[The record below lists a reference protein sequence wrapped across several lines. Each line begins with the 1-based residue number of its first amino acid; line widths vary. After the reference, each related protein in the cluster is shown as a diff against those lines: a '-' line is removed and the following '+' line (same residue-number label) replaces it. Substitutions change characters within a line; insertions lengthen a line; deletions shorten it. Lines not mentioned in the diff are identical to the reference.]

1 MVDTARAAVGSPMAT
16 EVAPPTREAAARYR
30 LAAVRAPSEGAEG
43 SRGGVLFQSR
53 KNRPPEAP
61 DEKNRGPF
69 SEAPSCRRVEARPR
83 FWVHFPAPLFWRL
96 DVREQ
101 IQGGTAE
108 AEATLQ
114 VDRFLAVKCCPAG
127 QAPLRINIDESSIR
141 LWPGADPGTIAASGQ
156 EGARREVIA
165 NVSLRGQRGAFSF
178 VAVVCDDIA
187 VQRELPQFLVAS
199 ERMLSP
205 GVAAAFLASPTRNL
219 VLLRRPSAW
228 LDAGG
233 LCVVLRHL
241 ADTVHRVAP
250 NRHCVLS
257 MDVCPVHVSSQV
269 LRQLGLCRLHFC
281 PIAAH
286 MTRWL
291 QPADVG
297 VFRPLKQRIRQLHQQ
312 EQVVEGKAEL
322 DIGTVLRIIDRAT
335 MDIIMSRTWDKVF
348 RLCGLADTPPTSRRF
363 AAALGEAR
371 PLAFT
376 AEVPSLEH
384 LKALLPRRRF
394 VPVEHLFPLLM
405 RNRAA
410 ASCGAFCPADSLQR
424 DEPSSADMPACP
436 DFPWLGR
443 TRSTAHLMS
452 SVHAS
457 AQPRKGSSVPRP
469 FRAVPIACPRRPLLR

>member
-1 MVDTARAAVGSPMAT
+1 MLSAS
-16 EVAPPTREAAARYR
+16 
-30 LAAVRAPSEGAEG
+30 S
-43 SRGGVLFQSR
+43 
-53 KNRPPEAP
+53 
-61 DEKNRGPF
+61 
-69 SEAPSCRRVEARPR
+69 PSCATTS
-83 FWVHFPAPLFWRL
+83 PL
-96 DVREQ
+96 
-101 IQGGTAE
+101 
-108 AEATLQ
+108 
-114 VDRFLAVKCCPAG
+114 
-127 QAPLRINIDESSIR
+127 
-141 LWPGADPGTIAASGQ
+141 
-156 EGARREVIA
+156 
-165 NVSLRGQRGAFSF
+165 
-178 VAVVCDDIA
+178 
-187 VQRELPQFLVAS
+187 QRELPQFLVAS

-228 LDAGG
+228 LDAKG

-312 EQVVEGKAEL
+312 EQVVQGKAEL
-322 DIGTVLRIIDRAT
+322 DVGTVLRIIDRAT

-394 VPVEHLFPLLM
+394 VPVEHLFPAPHAEPGGCLM
-405 RNRAA
+405 RSDLPGRLPAARRA
-410 ASCGAFCPADSLQR
+410 F
-424 DEPSSADMPACP
+424 
-436 DFPWLGR
+436 
-443 TRSTAHLMS
+443 
-452 SVHAS
+452 
-457 AQPRKGSSVPRP
+457 
-469 FRAVPIACPRRPLLR
+469 LR